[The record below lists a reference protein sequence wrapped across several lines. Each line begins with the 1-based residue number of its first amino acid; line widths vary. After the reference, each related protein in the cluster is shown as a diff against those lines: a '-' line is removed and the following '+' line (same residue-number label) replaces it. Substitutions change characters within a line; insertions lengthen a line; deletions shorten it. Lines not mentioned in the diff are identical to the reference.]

1 MGALDPQDPVWRPE
15 SWFLHAARRAHQLN
29 ARRVDALDRR
39 LARDDTCTSPFV
51 EFADSAPRGS
61 ASESLVDA
69 LLEGRLEAPE
79 PNAPPSPRP
88 REAGLYHAA
97 RTNDEVGVVPTV
109 APARWNA
116 RWPKTRVPGRR
127 FVAVFD
133 DEPAAAAVFDGASAE
148 REPPPVADQA
158 SARERERVAAIAR
171 AFRGLER
178 AGETPVKRVSP
189 FAADAADASSSEP
202 LKERS
207 LKERAVAEPAEL
219 SAIRALDRAAYFFS
233 SDQCL
238 SPYDAKGETAD
249 EAFARLSLRGARER
263 RDEPTAEA
271 FRTARDGAKRTTLF
285 RLTRVKLAMARAE
298 EEAKS
303 AQTASERVVAAQVV
317 Y

>member
-29 ARRVDALDRR
+29 SRRVDALDRR
-39 LARDDTCTSPFV
+39 LARDDTCHTSPFV
-51 EFADSAPRGS
+51 EFADSGS

-88 REAGLYHAA
+88 REVGLYHAA

-133 DEPAAAAVFDGASAE
+133 DEPASAAVFDAAAGGASAHHGRRARAE
-148 REPPPVADQA
+148 R
-158 SARERERVAAIAR
+158 RVAAIAR

-178 AGETPVKRVSP
+178 AGQTPVKRVSP
-189 FAADAADASSSEP
+189 PAEDAADAADAADASSSDLAE
-202 LKERS
+202 LSET
-207 LKERAVAEPAEL
+207 ERAAAAEPAEL
-219 SAIRALDRAAYFFS
+219 SEMRTLDRAAYFFS

-249 EAFARLSLRGARER
+249 EAFARLSLAGARER
-263 RDEPTAEA
+263 SGEQTAKA
-271 FRTARDGAKRTTLF
+271 FRTARESAKRMTLF
-285 RLTRVKLAMARAE
+285 QLRKVKLAMSRAE
-298 EEAKS
+298 EE
-303 AQTASERVVAAQVV
+303 E
-317 Y
+317 

>member
-29 ARRVDALDRR
+29 SRRVDALDRR
-39 LARDDTCTSPFV
+39 LARDDTCSSPFA

-61 ASESLVDA
+61 APESLVDA

-88 REAGLYHAA
+88 RELGLYHAA

-133 DEPAAAAVFDGASAE
+133 DEPASAAVFDAAAE
-148 REPPPVADQA
+148 REPPPITDD
-158 SARERERVAAIAR
+158 ARAGERERVAAIAR

-178 AGETPVKRVSP
+178 AGQTPVERVSS
-189 FAADAADASSSEP
+189 FVADAADASSSDLAE
-202 LKERS
+202 LSE
-207 LKERAVAEPAEL
+207 KERAAAAEPAEL
-219 SAIRALDRAAYFFS
+219 SEMRTLDRAAYFFS

-249 EAFARLSLRGARER
+249 EAFARLSLAGARER
-263 RDEPTAEA
+263 SGEQTAKA
-271 FRTARDGAKRTTLF
+271 FRTARESAKGMTLF
-285 RLTRVKLAMARAE
+285 QLRKVKLAMSRAE
-298 EEAKS
+298 EE
-303 AQTASERVVAAQVV
+303 E
-317 Y
+317 